1 MSGEVLHLCAT
12 SRLAQTLQAAGPAG
26 AAAWRSLPALTLA
39 QWLTALA
46 EEVLLSGAAELPQAL
61 DADAECLLWEQVVA
75 DALAGSASSAAALF
89 DLPGLA
95 ASAMEAHA
103 LCRRW
108 GLEAGGVSD
117 ENRLFAAWQR
127 DFLKRCQEQ
136 GWIDAAGLQ
145 LAVLDLLAA
154 GHCALPEQV
163 VRCGFD
169 RLTPLEQRLFAVL
182 EARGVVLTAE
192 ESPRPAAAPQLHAC
206 ADADAECHAAVVWA
220 VGQLAADPGRRLG
233 IVAPDLAGVRDRLAG
248 LLDEA
253 LHPLALRPDGSELPR
268 RYNISLG
275 QALAAQPLVRS
286 ALALLALAGGRAAV
300 EQARLSELLLGSFW
314 AGDCCEADARAGL
327 DAAMRRELSH
337 FVQVPALLRLAGR
350 QPQACGRSMAA
361 LEGGM
366 AILAEAPRNQL
377 PGAWGKTFRQAL
389 AAFGWPGERPL
400 SSDEFQAQRAF
411 VEVLDGFGRFDALLG
426 RIGQGTALARL
437 RELCRQRLFQ
447 PETRGQPAIQV
458 LGVLESAGLDFDAL
472 WVMGLND
479 DRWPP
484 PPRPNPLLPVERQRA
499 AGSAHASAEV
509 ELDFARRVH
518 ARLLASAPIVH
529 LSWARAD
536 GNRMLR
542 PSPLLGEAP
551 TTPLLDWRVP
561 TLAGRLAGVP
571 ELLAIDDAQAPPVG
585 VGEVVAGGSGVLRAQ
600 AICPAWAFYQYRLGA
615 QALDT
620 PVEGLDPAARGTLVH
635 AALEW
640 FWQRVGSSAGLA
652 ALAEPALKGLLAE
665 AAEAALSAFEASLRN
680 PLPAR
685 FRELEGGR
693 LQRLLARWLAVEL
706 ARPQPFT
713 VEACE
718 REATVDIEGIRV
730 KLVVDRI
737 DLLADGRRAIIDY
750 KTGAAIDVHNWA
762 SPRITEPQLPI
773 YAALVAEDVA
783 AVAFAKVLI
792 DKPAFAGIAD
802 ADQIMPGVRGLADPR
817 QQIFPAERF
826 ADWAAVIAHWR
837 DSLHRIASELKAG
850 EAGVVFADER
860 DLQYCDVLPLLRLP
874 ERRRLL
880 QARS

>member
-1 MSGEVLHLCAT
+1 MSGEVLYLCAT
-12 SRLAQTLQAAGPAG
+12 SRLAQTLQTAGPAG
-26 AAAWRSLPALTLA
+26 AAAWQARPALTIV

-46 EEVLLSGAAELPQAL
+46 EEALLSDAADLPQAL
-61 DADAECLLWEQVVA
+61 DADAERLLWEQVIA
-75 DALAGSASSAAALF
+75 DALAGSTGAAAALF

-108 GLEAGGVSD
+108 GLEAGGASD

-127 DFLKRCQEQ
+127 SFLKRCRDA

-154 GHCALPEQV
+154 GHGALPGRI

-169 RLTPLEQRLFAVL
+169 RLTPLEQRLFTLL
-182 EARGVVLTAE
+182 EGRGVVLAAAD
-192 ESPRPAAAPQLHAC
+192 SPRPAVAPQLHAC
-206 ADADAECHAAVVWA
+206 ADADGECHAAVLWA
-220 VGQLAADPGRRLG
+220 VGQVAADPGRRIA

-275 QALAAQPLVRS
+275 RPLAAQPLVRS
-286 ALALLALAGGRAAV
+286 ALALLALAGGRSAV
-300 EQARLSELLLGSFW
+300 EQARLSELLLGGFW
-314 AGDCCEADARAGL
+314 AGDCSEADVRAGL

-337 FVQVPALLRLAGR
+337 FVQLPALLRLAGR
-350 QPQACGRSMAA
+350 QAQTCGRSMAA
-361 LEGGM
+361 LESGM
-366 AILAEAPRNQL
+366 AILAEAPRSQL
-377 PGAWGKTFRQAL
+377 PGAWGKTFRAAL

-411 VEVLDGFGRFDALLG
+411 GEVLDGFGRFDALLG
-426 RIGQGTALARL
+426 RIGQGAALARL

-484 PPRPNPLLPVERQRA
+484 PPRPNPLLPVEMQRA

-542 PSPLLGEAP
+542 PSPLLGDVTAAP
-551 TTPLLDWRVP
+551 LCEHRVP
-561 TLAGRLAGVP
+561 TLAGRLASVS

-640 FWQRVGSSAGLA
+640 FWQRVGNSTELA
-652 ALAEPALKGLLAE
+652 ALGEAAFKRLLAE
-665 AAEAALSAFEASLRN
+665 AAEAALAAFEASLRN

-685 FRELEGGR
+685 FRALEGGR
-693 LQRLLARWLAVEL
+693 LERLLARWLAVEQ

-718 REATVDIEGIRV
+718 QEATVDIEGIRV

-773 YAALVAEDVA
+773 YAALVAENVV

-826 ADWAAVIAHWR
+826 ADWPAVIAHWR
-837 DSLHRIASELKAG
+837 DSLHRIAGELKAG

-880 QARS
+880 QARR